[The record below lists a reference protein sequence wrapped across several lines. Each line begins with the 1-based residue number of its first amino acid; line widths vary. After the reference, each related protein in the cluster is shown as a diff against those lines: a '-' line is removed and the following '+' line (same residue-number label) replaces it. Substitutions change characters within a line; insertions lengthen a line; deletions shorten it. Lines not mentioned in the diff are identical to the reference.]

1 MKKNL
6 LMWDQTLCKDIEVFD
21 IDYVPEQFEFRDEQ
35 MQALVY
41 AVRPALAGSR
51 VLNCVC
57 RGIPGTGKT
66 TTVKKLF
73 EEIESTTKRIVPVH
87 INCQIDGSEY
97 AIFARIYT
105 KLTKNRQPPSGTS
118 FKILLDMLAKFIENE
133 GITPLVCLDDANYLV
148 YERELN
154 KVLYALLRSHEAYS
168 HVKIG
173 VIVVISDPDVDLN
186 TSIDA
191 RVASV
196 FRPELINFAPYT
208 ASEVARILEMR
219 VAQGLYPR
227 VMSQEMLDKI
237 IDRTMK
243 CGDIRIG
250 LDLIKRSVMNA
261 ERSARTS
268 VEEEDVTA
276 AFAVSRELHLSS
288 VIQSLSPEELAVLYQ
303 IALMTNDTDIINTR
317 DVHTALTENKTG
329 YTRFVQII
337 EKLDHL
343 RLITLT
349 YQNVGRGRTRIV
361 SLRYEPDRVFAQ
373 MPGALKTCRGNP
385 GTDS

>member
-6 LMWDQTLCKDIEVFD
+6 LMWDQTLFKDIEVFD

-35 MQALVY
+35 LQALAY

-57 RGIPGTGKT
+57 RGVPGTGKT

-73 EEIESTTKRIVPVH
+73 EEIEGTTKRIVPVH

-97 AIFARIYT
+97 AIFSRIYT
-105 KLTKNRQPPSGTS
+105 KLTKNRQPSSGTS
-118 FKILLDMLAKFIENE
+118 LKILLDMLAKFIENE

-208 ASEVARILEMR
+208 ASEVARILGMR

-227 VMSQEMLDKI
+227 VLSAEMLDKI
-237 IDRTMK
+237 TDRTLK

-261 ERSARTS
+261 ERSAQRT
-268 VEEEDVTA
+268 VTEEDVAA
-276 AFAVSRELHLSS
+276 AFAISRELHLSS
-288 VIQSLSPEELAVLYQ
+288 TIQSLSPEELAVLHQ
-303 IALMTNDTDIINTR
+303 ITLMTNDTDIINTR
-317 DVHTALTENKTG
+317 DIHTALTENKTG

-343 RLITLT
+343 RLINLT

-361 SLRYEPDRVFAQ
+361 SLRYEPDRVLAQ
-373 MPGALKTCRGNP
+373 LPGALKACRGTQR
-385 GTDS
+385 TDS